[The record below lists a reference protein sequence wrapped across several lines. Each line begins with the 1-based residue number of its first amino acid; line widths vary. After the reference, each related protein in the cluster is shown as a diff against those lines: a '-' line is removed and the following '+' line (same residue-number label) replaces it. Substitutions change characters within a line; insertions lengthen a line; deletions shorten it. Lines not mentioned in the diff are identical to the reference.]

1 MLKKIKNK
9 KNIALGEEEVLSLIS
24 KDSYSL
30 KKLSRKLKLKTE
42 KEDSILSEIL
52 EKLEAKG
59 KILKTRDKQY
69 KILKKAVYVTGRV
82 DYVSARFA
90 FIISEEM
97 EQDVW
102 VNAKDLSY
110 ALDGDIVKVLLF
122 EEKEKKKRQEGK
134 VVEIIERNKKTYV
147 GKAEVSPK
155 GFAFVVPDNK
165 KMFYDIFIKNEDLH
179 EAKDGDKVMVEITE
193 WPSRE
198 KNPSGKI
205 VKVLGKAGEHETEM
219 HSIMAEF
226 NLPFEF
232 PHEVETEANHISTE
246 IPAEEIKKR
255 RDFRSI
261 PTFTIDPIDAKDF
274 DDALSIQQLDENRW
288 EIGVHIADVTHY
300 VKLGTNLEDEAY
312 ERATSVYLVDRV
324 IPMLPEKLSN
334 ELCSLRPNE
343 DKLTFSAVFELNL
356 PFDK

>member
-122 EEKEKKKRQEGK
+122 EEKEKKKRQAS
-134 VVEIIERNKKTYV
+134 Y
-147 GKAEVSPK
+147 
-155 GFAFVVPDNK
+155 
-165 KMFYDIFIKNEDLH
+165 
-179 EAKDGDKVMVEITE
+179 
-193 WPSRE
+193 
-198 KNPSGKI
+198 
-205 VKVLGKAGEHETEM
+205 
-219 HSIMAEF
+219 
-226 NLPFEF
+226 
-232 PHEVETEANHISTE
+232 
-246 IPAEEIKKR
+246 
-255 RDFRSI
+255 
-261 PTFTIDPIDAKDF
+261 
-274 DDALSIQQLDENRW
+274 
-288 EIGVHIADVTHY
+288 
-300 VKLGTNLEDEAY
+300 
-312 ERATSVYLVDRV
+312 
-324 IPMLPEKLSN
+324 
-334 ELCSLRPNE
+334 
-343 DKLTFSAVFELNL
+343 
-356 PFDK
+356 